1 MGTLY
6 LSCFVSCSRF
16 LYISP
21 NHGIIKAQASASHH
35 CACPICTLRSA
46 RNSSNSHSSHLLSR
60 EASWY
65 TSRIL
70 LLMDIFAEIHKD
82 TDGSARTRHRARTE
96 PEAISVHVE
105 QLEERR
111 KVYQESGSGVNH
123 WWLERNRRAYGT

>member
-1 MGTLY
+1 MPRLIFISSHLIGRYHGKAGDKARMASYPCLPASPLFSSRGRSAVPRHLTPFSNLDASPSFKTKKSINLSCSHFTLY

-60 EASWY
+60 EAS
-65 TSRIL
+65 
-70 LLMDIFAEIHKD
+70 
-82 TDGSARTRHRARTE
+82 
-96 PEAISVHVE
+96 
-105 QLEERR
+105 
-111 KVYQESGSGVNH
+111 
-123 WWLERNRRAYGT
+123 